1 MSSRHVL
8 FLSVFDS
15 YFSMKLNYYK
25 STIFCRRK
33 VQMGFNVF
41 TPREKMKF
49 FFGQTIE
56 YLRYLILLTD
66 DWNCVWTQVYLIQI
80 WEQRNNFVIFCF
92 LLWKQKRMVHSEWVI
107 FLQTSFLNFRLRTSC
122 LTIKSSCLK
131 IWSTIFWRKWQTQ
144 TETANTSMRAGLY
157 NEGK

>member
-1 MSSRHVL
+1 
-8 FLSVFDS
+8 
-15 YFSMKLNYYK
+15 
-25 STIFCRRK
+25 
-33 VQMGFNVF
+33 MGLNVF

-56 YLRYLILLTD
+56 YLGYLILLTD

-157 NEGK
+157 NERK